1 MNIISFILAIAAIV
15 VFALASRGYKHATI
29 AVGLA
34 LTVAA
39 WVLHVVW
46 AVNHIN
52 V

>member
-15 VFALASRGYKHATI
+15 VFLLASRGYKHATI

-39 WVLHVVW
+39 WVIQLIW
-46 AVNHIN
+46 TTDQIN